1 MEITGLGSLKAHFYF
16 SPVPFGRE
24 WGVKGGWG
32 GGWGVQFLLFSIK
45 HTPSEDVLVETV
57 LKKLYLG

>member
-16 SPVPFGRE
+16 SPVPFGGE
-24 WGVKGGWG
+24 WGVKGRVGAG
-32 GGWGVQFLLFSIK
+32 GDLQFLLFSIK
-45 HTPSEDVLVETV
+45 YTPTEDVLVETL